1 MFWTEFRVHR
11 TRYNNDQNKLRCA
24 IGCQELRAVT
34 LEELEAQLPKG
45 GLMVD
50 GGQWTE
56 EGCNHYVLS
65 TKKVAL
71 TQEC

>member
-11 TRYNNDQNKLRCA
+11 TWYNNDQNKLRQT

-50 GGQWTE
+50 G
-56 EGCNHYVLS
+56 
-65 TKKVAL
+65 
-71 TQEC
+71 